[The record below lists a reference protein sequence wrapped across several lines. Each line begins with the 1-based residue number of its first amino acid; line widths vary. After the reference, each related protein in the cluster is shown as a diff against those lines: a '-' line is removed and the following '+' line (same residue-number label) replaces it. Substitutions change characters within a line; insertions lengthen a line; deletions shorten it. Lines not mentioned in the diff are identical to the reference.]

1 MISEEQYRQYIADF
15 NAACDG
21 DGSGFGAFYD
31 KWYAPDAVFEYIPT
45 AKKNVGREVTVAFW
59 RKVHDLMHEQI
70 RDHTSFLTSATEIAT
85 EAPIDFYCKQDL
97 EWVGVKYKKG
107 TSFRLLMAGFYR
119 VGENNKIESVRVYS
133 IYNPA
138 YQVKPASA

>member
-1 MISEEQYRQYIADF
+1 MITEEQYRQYIADF
-15 NAACDG
+15 NAACAG
-21 DGSGFGAFYD
+21 DGTGFGSFFD
-31 KWYAPDAVFEYIPT
+31 RWYAPNAVFEYIPT
-45 AKKNVGREVTVAFW
+45 AQRNIGKEVTVSFW
-59 RKVHDLMHEQI
+59 QKVHNVMHETI

-85 EAPIDFYCKQDL
+85 QAPIDFYCKQDV
-97 EWVGVKYKKG
+97 EWVGVRYKEG

-138 YQVKPASA
+138 YQLKAGSA